1 VARTLAPMR
10 ALIVEPGYTRG
21 ALAASRALSH
31 AGWTVGIAS
40 PQRGGLASSSRWTH
54 HWHRVPIPRRGSGSE
69 AFLRATR
76 AAIEEGEYAVV
87 FGGGDA
93 EALAISAGRRSLPA
107 PVPYAPHESVVRA
120 FDKLELGRA
129 AQRAGIRTPATV
141 DASALALAAAP
152 DRPMWVKARL
162 QAVPGTLSGTT
173 LLNTTLCRD
182 RTETIQRAAEIR
194 RAGGQPVFQ
203 EFIPGTLMAFSVVAD
218 EEGRVVAGVQQLAER
233 TWRPEGG
240 VSTRAVTVPVDEEL
254 AERVAHLVREL
265 AWFGLA
271 ELQFVL
277 PADGEPRLIDFN
289 GRFYG
294 SLSLAVAAGVNLPA
308 IWASL
313 AAGRPVPEPREATV
327 GVRYHWLEG
336 DLRRAR
342 VERRGGLIRDVVEC
356 LRYARGAEHSIW
368 DREDPLPAIRYPRYL
383 IGRDGRKLARRAIA
397 RLR

>member
-1 VARTLAPMR
+1 MR

-141 DASALALAAAP
+141 DATALALATAP

-162 QAVPGTLSGTT
+162 QAVPGALSGTT

-194 RAGGQPVFQ
+194 GAGGQPVFQ

-240 VSTRAVTVPVDEEL
+240 VSTRAVTVPVDEEI

-342 VERRGGLIRDVVEC
+342 LERRGGLIHDVVEC

-383 IGRDGRKLARRAIA
+383 IGQDGRKLARRAIA